1 MSERAATM
9 DAVDCV
15 CTALR
20 ALVCDAQRSPRLL
33 ANLGYV
39 AATTMYNMIP
49 CHHAWWINEIV
60 FAPRCGR

>member
-20 ALVCDAQRSPRLL
+20 ALIAMHSAL
-33 ANLGYV
+33 LGYWQIWLRSSHDHV
-39 AATTMYNMIP
+39 QYGPLSP
-49 CHHAWWINEIV
+49 CMV
-60 FAPRCGR
+60 D